1 MQTDFWHAR
10 WANNQIGFHLDEIN
24 PYLMRHLSRLR
35 LQAGERILVPLC
47 GKTLDLAW
55 LAAQGLEVLG
65 VELSE
70 KAVSDFFEEHDLRPE
85 IDQLGGFR
93 RYRVAGITLLQGDF
107 FALQAEHLAQCR
119 AFYDRAALIALP
131 PEMRERYA
139 GHLQAVLPTRSLG
152 LLVTIDYPQ
161 AEMAG
166 PPFAVPDEEV
176 RGYYAGGW
184 RIEELER
191 GDVLGVNWK
200 FLERGV
206 SWLNEAVYLL
216 ERG

>member
-1 MQTDFWHAR
+1 M
-10 WANNQIGFHLDEIN
+10 
-24 PYLMRHLSRLR
+24 
-35 LQAGERILVPLC
+35 
-47 GKTLDLAW
+47 
-55 LAAQGLEVLG
+55 
-65 VELSE
+65 ELSE

-206 SWLNEAVYLL
+206 SWLDEAVYLL

>member
-1 MQTDFWHAR
+1 M
-10 WANNQIGFHLDEIN
+10 
-24 PYLMRHLSRLR
+24 
-35 LQAGERILVPLC
+35 
-47 GKTLDLAW
+47 
-55 LAAQGLEVLG
+55 
-65 VELSE
+65 
-70 KAVSDFFEEHDLRPE
+70 
-85 IDQLGGFR
+85 
-93 RYRVAGITLLQGDF
+93 
-107 FALQAEHLAQCR
+107 QAEHLAQCR

-131 PEMRERYA
+131 PEMRERHA

-216 ERG
+216 ERAETEPRGARPFSAELSTSTARVLRTSWPSRLERAPDQPVPAPGCRRSLNGISMVNARQS

>member
-1 MQTDFWHAR
+1 MQADFWHTR

-107 FALQAEHLAQCR
+107 FPCGAGRRTPLKMDGAPRGAPSIFSGVRRPAPQGCSGR
-119 AFYDRAALIALP
+119 PGRAAWSG
-131 PEMRERYA
+131 RR
-139 GHLQAVLPTRSLG
+139 TSRSRAPG
-152 LLVTIDYPQ
+152 CRR
-161 AEMAG
+161 G
-166 PPFAVPDEEV
+166 P
-176 RGYYAGGW
+176 
-184 RIEELER
+184 
-191 GDVLGVNWK
+191 
-200 FLERGV
+200 
-206 SWLNEAVYLL
+206 
-216 ERG
+216 

>member
-1 MQTDFWHAR
+1 MQADFWHAR

-119 AFYDRAALIALP
+119 AFYDRAASACWSP
-131 PEMRERYA
+131 STTRRRRWPVRRSPC
-139 GHLQAVLPTRSLG
+139 PTRRCVATTLAVGGSRNWSAATCSASTG
-152 LLVTIDYPQ
+152 NSSS
-161 AEMAG
+161 AG
-166 PPFAVPDEEV
+166 CP
-176 RGYYAGGW
+176 G
-184 RIEELER
+184 
-191 GDVLGVNWK
+191 
-200 FLERGV
+200 
-206 SWLNEAVYLL
+206 
-216 ERG
+216 